1 MKKEHFEFLYKDVCD
16 WIKFI
21 ETKITVLLT
30 FETGLFYFVLK
41 EVVSNRKNCLY
52 YLGVLG
58 SLISL
63 VLLIYTLI
71 PRINKSNNNPFYFMN
86 WADKK
91 FSPNNKIN
99 ISRCYE
105 NQIRDLAIVAKRKS
119 HVMTISIILFLLAI
133 FVTLI
138 SGL

>member
-41 EVVSNRKNCLY
+41 EVVGNRKNCLY

-86 WADKK
+86 WADKN

-119 HVMTISIILFLLAI
+119 HVMTISIILFLLSI

-138 SGL
+138 SEL

>member
-41 EVVSNRKNCLY
+41 EVGSNRKNCLY
-52 YLGVLG
+52 FLGILG

-86 WADKK
+86 WADKN
-91 FSPNNKIN
+91 FNPTNKID
-99 ISRCYE
+99 ISKCYE

-119 HVMTISIILFLLAI
+119 NMMTKSIVIFILSII
-133 FVTLI
+133 VTII
-138 SGL
+138 SVL

>member
-1 MKKEHFEFLYKDVCD
+1 
-16 WIKFI
+16 
-21 ETKITVLLT
+21 
-30 FETGLFYFVLK
+30 
-41 EVVSNRKNCLY
+41 
-52 YLGVLG
+52 
-58 SLISL
+58 
-63 VLLIYTLI
+63 
-71 PRINKSNNNPFYFMN
+71 MN

-119 HVMTISIILFLLAI
+119 HVMTISIILFLLSI

>member
-86 WADKK
+86 WADKN

-119 HVMTISIILFLLAI
+119 HVMTISIILFLLSI